1 MHFIGTMGGLFLSAF
16 VFATVFSM
24 SGCSSREQDG
34 DTAREGPADPADP
47 YAWSIPW
54 GPGTI
59 TGEAFRRQRGGDIVT
74 CAGEDVFA
82 IPSGPLTSQFVLDLT
97 MGWDGDT
104 ADSVMAYSRRWKCN
118 RNGEFS
124 FVGLPFGEWILLT
137 SVEWR
142 AGRES
147 QGGWVSG
154 VAEITAD
161 GPNHEIIMTSSANT
175 AHSRRIQE

>member
-1 MHFIGTMGGLFLSAF
+1 MRFVGTMGSRFLGAF

-24 SGCSSREQDG
+24 SGCSGREQDG
-34 DTAREGPADPADP
+34 ETTQENTTDPADP
-47 YAWSIPW
+47 YAWSKPW

-59 TGEAFRRQRGGDIVT
+59 TGEAFRRQRGGGIVT

-82 IPSGPLTSQFVLDLT
+82 IPSGPLTSQFVLDRT

-104 ADSVMAYSRRWKCN
+104 EDSVMAYSRRWKCN

-124 FVGLPFGEWILLT
+124 FVGLPIGKWILLT

-142 AGRES
+142 AGRGS

-154 VAEITAD
+154 IAEITAD
-161 GPNHEIIMTSSANT
+161 GLNHEIIMTSLAN
-175 AHSRRIQE
+175 AAYSRRIQE

>member
-1 MHFIGTMGGLFLSAF
+1 MRSVGTTGSLFLSAF

-24 SGCSSREQDG
+24 SGCSGREQDG
-34 DTAREGPADPADP
+34 DTTQENTADPADP
-47 YAWSIPW
+47 PDPYAWSKPW

-82 IPSGPLTSQFVLDLT
+82 IPSGPLTSQFVLDLR
-97 MGWDGDT
+97 MGRDGDT
-104 ADSVMAYSRRWKCN
+104 SDSVMAYSRRWKCN

-124 FVGLPFGEWILLT
+124 FVGLPVGKWHLLT
-137 SVEWR
+137 SVKWR
-142 AGRES
+142 VGYES

-154 VAEITAD
+154 IA
-161 GPNHEIIMTSSANT
+161 
-175 AHSRRIQE
+175 